1 MAFAAPSCSFLLPAS
16 RSAAPPPNPLLPSP
30 DMFSARHG
38 SARGAEQEGASGRR
52 EEDPV
57 IAPSDTYFAAVH
69 TGNPILQLVTAVGT
83 IALLIR
89 STQGK

>member
-1 MAFAAPSCSFLLPAS
+1 
-16 RSAAPPPNPLLPSP
+16 
-30 DMFSARHG
+30 
-38 SARGAEQEGASGRR
+38 
-52 EEDPV
+52 V

-69 TGNPILQLVTAVGT
+69 TGNPILQLITAVGT